1 MYLIRRIYKV
11 KPGATRS
18 AAELAHKLG
27 KLYEDAGQRSPIRVY
42 WSGSTM
48 PGPADTVYM
57 DWVQDKIESPFRPGH
72 QLPDIRETS
81 QQLRELYEESRVEFY
96 EIYSPR

>member
-1 MYLIRRIYKV
+1 
-11 KPGATRS
+11 
-18 AAELAHKLG
+18 
-27 KLYEDAGQRSPIRVY
+27 
-42 WSGSTM
+42 M